1 MNLIVNLDGTASCL
15 WDEAIDLTKL
25 GKVTVRRASRIEW
38 DAQMQQWW
46 VRRETDGQCVFRS
59 TSRNEC
65 LRWERENE
73 GVLV

>member
-38 DAQMQQWW
+38 DEISQAWW
-46 VRRETDGQCVFRS
+46 VQTPDGKPLFNS
-59 TSRNEC
+59 PSRNEC